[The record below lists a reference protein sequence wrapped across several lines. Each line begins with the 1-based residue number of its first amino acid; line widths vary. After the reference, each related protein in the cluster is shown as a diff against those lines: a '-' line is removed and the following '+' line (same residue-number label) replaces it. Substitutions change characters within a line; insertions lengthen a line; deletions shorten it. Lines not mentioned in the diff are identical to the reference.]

1 MNRRAEVGAKALAH
15 GGLADHADP
24 QIRRARI
31 RRRRIK
37 RRPRLVLRDLG
48 RALQGLG
55 RAIQMPRTIA
65 SDVHL
70 DAQGLGRR
78 R

>member
-1 MNRRAEVGAKALAH
+1 MNRRAEVGAKALT
-15 GGLADHADP
+15 DHADRP
-24 QIRRARI
+24 IRRARI
-31 RRRRIK
+31 RRRCIK

-55 RAIQMPRTIA
+55 RAIQMPRSIA
-65 SDVHL
+65 ADVDL